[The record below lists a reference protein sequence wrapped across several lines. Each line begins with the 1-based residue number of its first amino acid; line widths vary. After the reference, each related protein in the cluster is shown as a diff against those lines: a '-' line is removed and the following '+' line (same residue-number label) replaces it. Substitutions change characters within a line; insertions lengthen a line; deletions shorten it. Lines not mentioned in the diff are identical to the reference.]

1 MLEEIKRISSLKK
14 SWLQLLPIAVDYITA
29 TNRSFARLANFAKIK
44 TSVETVFE
52 TGIEIKNLGVET
64 LFVNGLNL
72 YFGLSP

>member
-1 MLEEIKRISSLKK
+1 
-14 SWLQLLPIAVDYITA
+14 
-29 TNRSFARLANFAKIK
+29 LANFAKIK